1 MRSGRDELRER
12 VRVAIQRTRLG
23 RPTKSVIMVGLRG
36 VGKTVL
42 LNQMFMEAEA
52 ADIRAIYIEAHENRS
67 LPAILTP
74 QLRRSL
80 LCLSRLEATKDSAVS
95 GLNALAGFAK
105 DLKVKSGDIELGVDY
120 DLESGLVDNGNLE
133 SDLTTLLVE
142 IGRAARSAETAL
154 VIFIDELQLV
164 KEEELASLITALHRV
179 SQLGLP
185 VMIIGTGLPQLR
197 GRAGNA
203 KSYAE
208 RLFDYPAIGP

>member
-23 RPTKSVIMVGLRG
+23 RPAKSVIMVGLRG

-42 LNQMFMEAEA
+42 LNQMFKEAEA
-52 ADIRAIYIEAHENRS
+52 ADICAIYIDAHENQS

-74 QLRRSL
+74 QLRMSL
-80 LCLSRLEATKDSAVS
+80 LCLSCFEAAKDSAVP
-95 GLNALAGFAK
+95 GLNALTGFSK
-105 DLKVKSGDIELGVDY
+105 DLKVKFGDIELRVDY
-120 DLESGLVDNGNLE
+120 DLELGLADNDYLE

-142 IGRAARSAETAL
+142 IGRAARSAKTAL
-154 VIFIDELQLV
+154 VIFIDELQFL
-164 KEEELASLITALHRV
+164 KEEEIASLMTALHRV

-185 VMIIGTGLPQLR
+185 VMLIGTGLPQLR

-208 RLFDYPAIGP
+208 RLFDYPVIGP

>member
-23 RPTKSVIMVGLRG
+23 RPAKNVIMVGLRG

-52 ADIRAIYIEAHENRS
+52 ADICAIYIEVHENRS

-74 QLRRSL
+74 QLRMSL
-80 LCLSRLEATKDSAVS
+80 LCLRRIEAAQDSAVR
-95 GLNALAGFAK
+95 GLKALAGLAK
-105 DLKVKSGDIELGVDY
+105 GLKVKFRDIELAVDY
-120 DLESGLVDNGNLE
+120 DLEPGLADNGDLE

-142 IGRAARSAETAL
+142 IGRAARSAKTAL
-154 VIFIDELQLV
+154 VIFIDELQFV

-185 VMIIGTGLPQLR
+185 VMLIGTGLPPLR
-197 GRAGNA
+197 GRAGDA

-208 RLFDYPAIGP
+208 RLFEYPAIGP